1 MDDTNINDVITNN
14 ENLLAN
20 TNNESYASANNIIVN
35 ISGDYDFNIDD
46 IREQIKKLPIG
57 NKLIDDELDIIII
70 QIKNTIELNT
80 KKQHQIAINNF
91 FNELKEHIDDDF
103 LNKEIDEFNEI
114 NMSDS
119 MSEMESLCEI
129 LDLNDIR
136 NKLNGKSKTYN
147 KKSNGN
153 TTTAIKTKKINN
165 TETNIKTKKV
175 KNKEINSTN
184 NMDISNDTGNIEK
197 KTSGNNTI
205 QLNKSISKTKK
216 TEKDNTINITE
227 KKTKSKKIINNEI
240 NNEMEE
246 INGTIKKMNN
256 IKTRKYMKQ
265 KNKISDEISNEILKK
280 MNK

>member
-1 MDDTNINDVITNN
+1 MDDININDVIINN

-20 TNNESYASANNIIVN
+20 TNNESCTSANNIIVN

-46 IREQIKKLPIG
+46 IREQIKKLPVG

-103 LNKEIDEFNEI
+103 LNKEIYDCNEI

-119 MSEMESLCEI
+119 MSEI
-129 LDLNDIR
+129 LDLNDIG
-136 NKLNGKSKTYN
+136 NKLNGKLKTYN

-153 TTTAIKTKKINN
+153 TIMATKIKKINN
-165 TETNIKTKKV
+165 MKTNIKTKKV

-184 NMDISNDTGNIEK
+184 NIDVSNDTSNIEK
-197 KTSGNNTI
+197 KTSSNNITP
-205 QLNKSISKTKK
+205 LNKSISKTKK
-216 TEKDNTINITE
+216 TEMDNTNITD
-227 KKTKSKKIINNEI
+227 KKIKSKKTINNEI

-246 INGTIKKMNN
+246 INGTIKKMSNN
-256 IKTRKYMKQ
+256 KTRKYVKQ
-265 KNKISDEISNEILKK
+265 KNKIYDEISNEILKK